1 MKSPVFQIVTL
12 SFALFF
18 LAISCSD
25 DKAREAAVA
34 EAQQA
39 ATTEQTQ
46 PPTQKPATGTATE
59 TATVGTL
66 NLDIPGKTAAKN
78 SETCVAVTA
87 RNFNGI
93 VSMQYSMK
101 WDKNVLKFKR
111 VQGFNLPGLSANNF
125 GVQLVEKEGILTY
138 SWFDANVR
146 GISRPDGANL
156 YEVCF
161 DVVGEAGSKSSI
173 QFTDV
178 PTVKEISNSNSQFLD
193 LGSAGGMVE
202 VK

>member
-1 MKSPVFQIVTL
+1 MKSPVIQIVILTF
-12 SFALFF
+12 SMFF
-18 LAISCSD
+18 IATGCSD
-25 DKAREAAVA
+25 DKAREAAV
-34 EAQQA
+34 EQAQQA
-39 ATTEQTQ
+39 ANTPAPAQ
-46 PPTQKPATGTATE
+46 PAQKTASE
-59 TATVGTL
+59 PATVGTL
-66 NLDIPGKTAAKN
+66 NLDIPSKTATKN
-78 SETCVAVTA
+78 SETCVVVTA
-87 RNFNGI
+87 RNFNSI

-101 WDKNVLKFKR
+101 WDKNVLTFKR

-125 GVQLVEKEGILTY
+125 GTQLVEKEGILTH

-161 DVVGEAGSKSSI
+161 DVIGEAGSKTTI

-178 PTVKEISNSNSQFLD
+178 PTVKEISNSNSQFLN
-193 LGSAGGMVE
+193 LASAGGVVE

>member
-1 MKSPVFQIVTL
+1 MKFSVFQVVTL
-12 SFALFF
+12 SFALLLLIF
-18 LAISCSD
+18 SCTD

-34 EAQQA
+34 QAEQSAAAQQA
-39 ATTEQTQ
+39 P
-46 PPTQKPATGTATE
+46 PPTQKTASE
-59 TATVGTL
+59 PVMAGTL
-66 NLDIPGKTAAKN
+66 NLAISSKTAPKN
-78 SETCVAVTA
+78 SETCVTVTA

-125 GVQLVEKEGILTY
+125 GNQLAEKEGILTY
-138 SWFDANVR
+138 SWYDANVR
-146 GISRPDGANL
+146 GITRPDGANL

-161 DVVGEAGSKSSI
+161 DVTAGAGSKSSI

-178 PTVKEISNSNSQFLD
+178 PTVKEISNSDSQFLA
-193 LGSAGGMVE
+193 LEGAAGTVE

>member
-1 MKSPVFQIVTL
+1 MKSAVVQIVTVCFTVL
-12 SFALFF
+12 F
-18 LAISCSD
+18 LAMGCTD
-25 DKAREAAVA
+25 DKAREAAV
-34 EAQQA
+34 QQA
-39 ATTEQTQ
+39 QEAAQ
-46 PPTQKPATGTATE
+46 AGE
-59 TATVGTL
+59 TAPQEPSQPAQPQTVGEL
-66 NLDIPGKTAAKN
+66 NLSLPGKTAAKN

-111 VQGFNLPGLSANNF
+111 VGGFNLPGLSANNF
-125 GVQLVEKEGILTY
+125 GTQLAEKEGILTY

-146 GISRPDGANL
+146 GINRPDGADL

-161 DVVGEAGSKSSI
+161 EVTGEPGSKSAI
-173 QFTDV
+173 EFTDS
-178 PTVKEISNSNSQFLD
+178 PTVKEISNSSSQFLE
-193 LGSAGGMVE
+193 LNGTAGRVE